1 MQKLTVEPSFMSGIS
16 VVENQLDLP
25 KGLPPQLALSWNP
38 DDLKQIALP
47 QKNILIHFWE
57 PSTAFR
63 LALAEAKLAGTLPEL
78 RERFSLAGIQDF
90 FQKDHGALLNTLFAE
105 LKPCVD
111 ALLYDGLGKQFQL
124 TLARPSDQMC
134 PLFHVDSV
142 NLRLIVTLHG
152 PGTEWLADS
161 DVNRKQLGKG
171 SNHKILRDGAL
182 IQQLKTFQVA
192 FLKGEEYPGNYGKGL
207 VHRSPAL
214 TSVDEARWIFRLDS
228 FRMLRQ
234 R

>member
-1 MQKLTVEPSFMSGIS
+1 MFGIS

-25 KGLPPQLALSWNP
+25 KGLSPQLALSWNP
-38 DDLKQIALP
+38 DDLQQIALP

-63 LALAEAKLAGTLPEL
+63 LALAEAKLAGDLPEL

-90 FQKDHGALLNTLFAE
+90 FQHDHGPLLNMLFSE

-111 ALLYDGLGKQFQL
+111 ALLNDGLGKQFQL

-142 NLRLIVTLHG
+142 NLRLIVTLNG
-152 PGTEWLADS
+152 PGTEWLADA
-161 DVNRKQLGKG
+161 DVNRKHLGKG
-171 SNHKILRDGAL
+171 SNHKVIRDGAL
-182 IQQLKTFQVA
+182 IQQLKTFQLA

-207 VHRSPAL
+207 VHRSPAPGP
-214 TSVDEARWIFRLDS
+214 VDEARWIFRLDS
-228 FRMLRQ
+228 FRKLRQ

>member
-1 MQKLTVEPSFMSGIS
+1 MSGIS
-16 VVENQLDLP
+16 VVENQLELP

-63 LALAEAKLAGTLPEL
+63 LALAEAKLAEALPEL
-78 RERFSLAGIQDF
+78 RERFSLAGIQEF
-90 FQKDHGALLNTLFAE
+90 FHKDHGTLLNCLFSE

-111 ALLYDGLGKQFQL
+111 ALLNDGLGKQFQL

-142 NLRLIVTLHG
+142 NLRLIVTLNG
-152 PGTEWLADS
+152 PGTEWLADA
-161 DVNRKQLGKG
+161 DVNRKHLGKG
-171 SNHKILRDGAL
+171 SNHKIIRDGAL

-192 FLKGEEYPGNYGKGL
+192 FLKGEEYPGNYGRGL
-207 VHRSPAL
+207 VHRSPAPGP
-214 TSVDEARWIFRLDS
+214 TDEARWIFRLDS